1 MSADQY
7 PPLRP
12 PPTTPSTNRSAPHLK
27 AAAGILAELAA
38 QVEALGER
46 LCTDPAVIARHLCEL
61 QMIDLIAQKQLHLAE
76 LLVAECPH
84 AAVEAMRIE
93 EVKQRIGKSLSG
105 GKTPAAPVA

>member
-1 MSADQY
+1 MVA
-7 PPLRP
+7 L
-12 PPTTPSTNRSAPHLK
+12 TPSPVHATAGPAPHLK

-46 LCTDPAVIARHLCEL
+46 LCADPAIIAGHMTEL
-61 QMIDLIAQKQLHLAE
+61 QAIDLIAQKQLHLAE

-93 EVKQRIGKSLSG
+93 EVKRRIGNSLPARSG
-105 GKTPAAPVA
+105 